1 MDPRYS
7 RNPADHLGFL
17 ISWCRESH
25 KNHRF
30 KRWCHE
36 ELLSEAYLQT
46 HRLLNT
52 TYDPTKS
59 SVVTFLKA
67 FLWGAVHYA
76 YWKNQGYR
84 FTDTGVAPKVPLTD
98 YPISEYIAVFT
109 EQLPPEFPELTEE
122 EWLIVR
128 LRQDGYTMIQIA
140 DVIGL
145 KSPQSVNNRLVRIK
159 GKFLDGDPNAA
170 RRKARTTSNRSRE
183 ECPPVSGERGDDLKS
198 ASDQI
203 I

>member
-7 RNPADHLGFL
+7 RNAADHLGFL
-17 ISWCRESH
+17 IWWCRDSH

-30 KRWCHE
+30 KRWCHD
-36 ELLSEAYLQT
+36 ELLSEAFLQT
-46 HRLLNT
+46 HRLLTT
-52 TYDPTKS
+52 TYDPSKS

-98 YPISEYIAVFT
+98 SPLCEYLSVITEFIS
-109 EQLPPEFPELTEE
+109 PEFPELTEE

-128 LRQDGYTMIQIA
+128 LRRDGYTMIQIA
-140 DVIGL
+140 DVLGL
-145 KSPQSVNNRLVRIK
+145 KSPQSVNNRLVRIR
-159 GKFLDGDPNAA
+159 GKFLLRDTDAPRN
-170 RRKARTTSNRSRE
+170 KANSSTNRPRQKR
-183 ECPPVSGERGDDLKS
+183 PPVPGDGGPDS
-198 ASDQI
+198 PDPSDPLL
-203 I
+203 